1 MQVTLAGKITTLYNP
16 LSRRIARYLARQ
28 SLLVP
33 DAEGAWFTSS
43 AGGNSENAA
52 KNTGHPKNTKNTKN
66 TGHPTN

>member
-1 MQVTLAGKITTLYNP
+1 
-16 LSRRIARYLARQ
+16 
-28 SLLVP
+28 LLVP